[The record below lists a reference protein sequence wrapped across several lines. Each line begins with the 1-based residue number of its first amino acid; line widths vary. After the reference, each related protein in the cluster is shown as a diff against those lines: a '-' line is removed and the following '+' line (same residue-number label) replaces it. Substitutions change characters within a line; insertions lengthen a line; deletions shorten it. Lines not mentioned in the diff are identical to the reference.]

1 MKMNKPNKSIKVKII
16 KSKDFDEYST
26 IKYDN
31 RVLLWMEFKMRLRY
45 NERRLSRYKLTTN
58 EIEVIKANLQ
68 MIKTSSLDIDVGG
81 YEFHMIKRIYE
92 DIKMYSVPTAGYNK
106 RALVELINFIRQIWI
121 VRYPEYVIRK
131 E

>member
-1 MKMNKPNKSIKVKII
+1 MKKPNKSIKVKII

-26 IKYDN
+26 IRYDN
-31 RVLLWMEFKMRLRY
+31 RILSWMEFKMRLRY
-45 NERRLSRYKLTTN
+45 NERRLSRYKLTSN
-58 EIEVIKANLQ
+58 EMEVIKANLQ
-68 MIKTSSLDIDVGG
+68 MTKTSSLDIDVSG
-81 YEFHMIKRIYE
+81 YDFYMIKRIYE

-121 VRYPEYVIRK
+121 SRYPEYVIRK